1 MLNEH
6 TLKIKQF
13 FRKLIITN
21 KCNVKKLNI
30 WLFGLYIM
38 RIFSDGNYLWCFCE
52 EKYLD
57 FADFCLVTCLIWLVI
72 LPRLRTS
79 SKFFD
84 FTKIAVFSTQFT
96 QIWRRMLLCRN
107 SFGPKIWLWWASQ
120 IFIFAR
126 ILGKLKEREGNLMRK
141 INLMVHLNYFFVKR
155 LVPPL

>member
-72 LPRLRTS
+72 AKTTNILKIFWFLPKSPFFPLNLLR
-79 SKFFD
+79 FD
-84 FTKIAVFSTQFT
+84 VACYYAEIPLDPKYDYDEQVKYSFLQEFLANWKKGKEI
-96 QIWRRMLLCRN
+96 LC
-107 SFGPKIWLWWASQ
+107 
-120 IFIFAR
+120 
-126 ILGKLKEREGNLMRK
+126 
-141 INLMVHLNYFFVKR
+141 VK
-155 LVPPL
+155 

>member
-1 MLNEH
+1 MN

-21 KCNVKKLNI
+21 KCYVKNVKIFDCLVCT
-30 WLFGLYIM
+30 LCEF
-38 RIFSDGNYLWCFCE
+38 FSDGNYLWCFCE

-141 INLMVHLNYFFVKR
+141 INLMVH
-155 LVPPL
+155 

>member
-72 LPRLRTS
+72 AKTTNILKIFWFYQNRRFFHSIYSDLTS
-79 SKFFD
+79 HATMPKFLWTQNMIMMSKSNIHFC
-84 FTKIAVFSTQFT
+84 KNSW
-96 QIWRRMLLCRN
+96 QIERKGRK
-107 SFGPKIWLWWASQ
+107 SFA
-120 IFIFAR
+120 
-126 ILGKLKEREGNLMRK
+126 
-141 INLMVHLNYFFVKR
+141 
-155 LVPPL
+155 